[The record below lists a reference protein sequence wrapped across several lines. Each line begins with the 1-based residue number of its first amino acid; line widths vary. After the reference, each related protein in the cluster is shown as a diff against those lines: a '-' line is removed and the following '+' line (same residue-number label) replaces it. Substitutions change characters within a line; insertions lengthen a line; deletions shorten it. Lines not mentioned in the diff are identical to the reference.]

1 MEGSSSQRISPPEA
15 WIYALRYRLARGELA
30 GLGPIDLDGTGHLP
44 GEIVVRIMLSDLD
57 DLDDP
62 AGSRGDDAAWRA
74 ERRWRLLGDFG
85 RLRMLIG

>member
-1 MEGSSSQRISPPEA
+1 MAGSSAHRITPFEA
-15 WIYALRYRLARGELA
+15 WIDVLRFRLARGELA
-30 GLGPIDLDGTGHLP
+30 GLGPIELDDAGHLP

-57 DLDDP
+57 DLNDP
-62 AGSRGDDAAWRA
+62 VGSWGDDAAWRA